1 MFRHY
6 LKIATRSLTKRWGF
20 NLTALVALIMG
31 TVMFALLFYATEHE
45 RFFKTGTTAR
55 ERSYYPMY
63 TERGEFDD
71 GEMTKVDSLIMD
83 GYNWTENSFRY
94 EDPDIEMIVGSSGT
108 SLHIAGSRDARL
120 FLTYASGKVTEIR
133 EKALNVSSS
142 FFEYKG
148 MSMLYGNRLPEHEN
162 EIVVTENFIRKH
174 SLEDDFSNVT
184 LSIAP
189 TDSLA
194 ELSVVSMFS
203 SRRFGT
209 DPLYIVNVIK
219 DNKWSRS
226 QDADVYFSK
235 NFFDNI
241 IVVLK
246 RGAAVDAVNSRLA
259 MNRWETHELQFYNGR
274 PYTKHIYTPYLKKL
288 DQADARTR
296 IWRLLLS
303 IILLFTGVVCFLAS
317 LVDRFLNQRQSNRI
331 RLSLGAG
338 KAGLFMGQM
347 MQVLV
352 MMTVVLAVSVVVTT
366 YLVEF
371 VNQTGLYPHWY
382 NNKVGRLYFHLP
394 DVLLLEL
401 RVIVAVFII
410 SCLLLAVTVLLY
422 KPATSVKTGLTHRE
436 RHILRN
442 ILVGLEVSLSVCACF
457 CLTGYVSGR
466 ERLYNPLSHSK
477 LKRTYI
483 VDLSNS
489 SYSATRRLIMDR
501 IQRLPFIEDAVATGS
516 PQVTTND
523 QQGVFAVSLNTTGYE
538 GNNFQYIIFSDSTYF
553 RFFNIPVTY
562 HNATDGMNKVYLS
575 QTLFDRI
582 GETGHK
588 TDPFYQ
594 LYEHDLMDL
603 MMKGKM
609 PESEKEEDYYAL
621 FEKYTVAGVF
631 QNRFGDVSTPHDYN
645 DSYVLLTDDRY
656 PCKYLYIRLRQGTD
670 VAQARHEIEKI
681 CMDYV
686 DLSVPEL
693 ITQIGDRWLDSSGN
707 SRIYMLLA
715 FMASVAGVFMVVLS
729 ITSAISTDT
738 GRRRK
743 EVALRKVHG
752 AKASD
757 IARLFILPYAVITVI
772 AFAVGWLLASVISN
786 LVSSLL
792 WIRIQPWHGII
803 VFIFIVTV
811 ISLSTFWK
819 VRGIMRTNPADVIKS
834 E

>member
-6 LKIATRSLTKRWGF
+6 LKIAIRSLTKRWGF

-31 TVMFALLFYATEHE
+31 TVLFAMLFYATEHE
-45 RFFKTGTTAR
+45 RFFRTGTTAR

-71 GEMTKVDSLIMD
+71 GEVTKTDSLIMH
-83 GYNWTENSFRY
+83 GSNWTENSLRY

-108 SLHIAGSRDARL
+108 SLHIAGSRDAKL

-133 EKALNVSSS
+133 EKALNVTPS

-148 MSMLYGNRLPEHEN
+148 MSMLYGDRLPEHEN
-162 EIVVTENFIRKH
+162 EIVVTEAFIRNH
-174 SLEDDFSNVT
+174 SLDDFTNVT
-184 LSIAP
+184 LTIAP
-189 TDSLA
+189 TDSLDYRSI
-194 ELSVVSMFS
+194 LFS
-203 SRRFGT
+203 SQRFGT

-219 DNKWSRS
+219 DDKWSRC
-226 QDADVYFSK
+226 QEADVYFNK
-235 NFFDNI
+235 DFFDDI
-241 IVVLK
+241 ILVLK
-246 RGAAVDAVNSRLA
+246 KGADIDAVNSRLA
-259 MNRWETHELQFYNGR
+259 MNKWDKHELQFYYGR
-274 PYTKHIYTPYLKKL
+274 PYTKHFYTPYLRKAN
-288 DQADARTR
+288 QADTRTR
-296 IWRLLLS
+296 IWRMLLS
-303 IILLFTGVVCFLAS
+303 VILLFTGVVCFLVS
-317 LVDRFLNQRQSNRI
+317 LVDRFINQRQSNRI

-338 KAGLFMGQM
+338 KTGLFMGQM

-352 MMTVVLAVSVVVTT
+352 MMTVVLAVSAVVTV
-366 YLVEF
+366 YLVAF
-371 VNQTGLYPHWY
+371 VNHAGLYPHPLSS
-382 NNKVGRLYFHLP
+382 VGRLYFHLP
-394 DVLLLEL
+394 DILLLEV
-401 RVIVAVFII
+401 RVILAVFIAG
-410 SCLLLAVTVLLY
+410 CLILAVTVLLY

-442 ILVGLEVSLSVCACF
+442 ILIGLEVSLSVCACF

-489 SYSATRRLIMDR
+489 RYDATRRLIMDR
-501 IQRLPFIEDAVATGS
+501 IQRLPFIEDAVATRS

-523 QQGVFAVSLNTTGYE
+523 QQAVFAVSLNTTGYE

-621 FEKYTVAGVF
+621 FEKFTIAGVF
-631 QNRFGDVSTPHDYN
+631 RNRFGDVSSPNEHN
-645 DSYVLLTDDRY
+645 DSYVLLIDDRH

-670 VAQARHEIEKI
+670 VAHARHEIEKI
-681 CMDYV
+681 CMDYI

-693 ITQIGDRWLDSSGN
+693 VTQIGDRWLDSSGN

-715 FMASVAGVFMVVLS
+715 IMAFIAGVFMVVLS

-743 EVALRKVHG
+743 EVALRKIHG
-752 AKASD
+752 ARASD
-757 IARLFILPYAVITVI
+757 IAKLFILPYIVITVI
-772 AFAVGWLLASVISN
+772 AFAVGWIIAESISDLLGPV
-786 LVSSLL
+786 L
-792 WIRIQPWHGII
+792 WIRILPWHGLVVF
-803 VFIFIVTV
+803 VFIVLV
-811 ISLSTFWK
+811 IALSAFWK
-819 VRGIMRTNPADVIKS
+819 VRRIMRTNPADVIKS

>member
-6 LKIATRSLTKRWGF
+6 LKIAIRSLTKRWGF

-31 TVMFALLFYATEHE
+31 TVLFAMLFYATEHE
-45 RFFKTGTTAR
+45 RFFRTGSTAR
-55 ERSYYPMY
+55 ERSCYPRY

-71 GEMTKVDSLIMD
+71 GEMTRVDSLIMH
-83 GYNWTENSFRY
+83 GSNWTENSFRY

-148 MSMLYGNRLPEHEN
+148 MSMLYGDRLPEHEN
-162 EIVVTENFIRKH
+162 EIVVTEAFIRKH
-174 SLEDDFSNVT
+174 TLDDFTNVT

-189 TDSLA
+189 TDSLDYRSI
-194 ELSVVSMFS
+194 LFS
-203 SRRFGT
+203 SQRFGT

-219 DNKWSRS
+219 DDKWSRC
-226 QDADVYFSK
+226 QDADVYFNK
-235 NFFDNI
+235 NFFDDI
-241 IVVLK
+241 ILVLK
-246 RGAAVDAVNSRLA
+246 KGADIDAVNSRLA
-259 MNRWETHELQFYNGR
+259 MNKWEKHELQFYYGR
-274 PYTKHIYTPYLKKL
+274 PYTKHFYTPYLSKVN
-288 DQADARTR
+288 QADARTR

-303 IILLFTGVVCFLAS
+303 VILLFTGVVCFLVS
-317 LVDRFLNQRQSNRI
+317 LVDRFINQRQSNRI

-338 KAGLFMGQM
+338 KTGLFMGQM

-352 MMTVVLAVSVVVTT
+352 MMTVVLAVSAVVTV
-366 YLVEF
+366 YLVAF
-371 VNQTGLYPHWY
+371 VNHAGLYPHPFSS
-382 NNKVGRLYFHLP
+382 VGRLYFHLP
-394 DVLLLEL
+394 DILLLEVW
-401 RVIVAVFII
+401 VILTVFIAG
-410 SCLLLAVTVLLY
+410 CLILAVTVLLY

-436 RHILRN
+436 RHIMRN
-442 ILVGLEVSLSVCACF
+442 ILIGLEVSLSVCACF

-466 ERLYNPLSHSK
+466 HRLYNPLPSGK

-483 VDLSNS
+483 VNLSNS
-489 SYSATRRLIMDR
+489 RYDFTRGLMMDR
-501 IQRLPFIEDAVATGS
+501 IKRLPFIEDAVATGT
-516 PQVTTND
+516 PQTTSHD
-523 QQGVFAVSLNTTGYE
+523 EIGVISVSLNTTGYE
-538 GNNFQYIIFSDSTYF
+538 GNNFQYVIFSDSTYF

-562 HNATDGMNKVYLS
+562 HNAVGGEKKVYLS
-575 QTLFDRI
+575 QNLIDRI
-582 GETGHK
+582 EATGRK

-594 LYEHDLMDL
+594 LYEHDLMNL
-603 MMKGKM
+603 MMQGKM

-772 AFAVGWLLASVISN
+772 AFAAGWLLASVISD
-786 LVSSLL
+786 LVSSVL

>member
-6 LKIATRSLTKRWGF
+6 LKIAIRSLTKRWGF

-31 TVMFALLFYATEHE
+31 TVLFAMLFYATEHE

-55 ERSYYPMY
+55 ERSYFPMY

-71 GEMTKVDSLIMD
+71 GEMTRIDSLLVR
-83 GYNWTENSFRY
+83 GSVWTENIERY
-94 EDPDIEMIVGSSGT
+94 EDPDIETIVSTSGT
-108 SLHIAGSRDARL
+108 LFYVAGSRDARL
-120 FLTYASGKVTEIR
+120 FLTDASGKVTEIR
-133 EKALNVSSS
+133 EKALNVSST

-148 MSMLYGNRLPEHEN
+148 MSMLYGDRLPEREN
-162 EIVVTENFIRKH
+162 EIVVTEAFIRKH
-174 SLEDDFSNVT
+174 SLDDFTNVT
-184 LSIAP
+184 LSIVP
-189 TDSLA
+189 TDSL
-194 ELSVVSMFS
+194 EYNSILFS
-203 SRRFGT
+203 SQRFGT
-209 DPLYIVNVIK
+209 EPLYIVNVIK
-219 DNKWSRS
+219 DDKWSRS
-226 QDADVYFSK
+226 QDADVYFNK
-235 NFFDNI
+235 NYYDEI
-241 IVVLK
+241 VVVLK
-246 RGAAVDAVNSRLA
+246 KGADIDAVNSRLA
-259 MNRWETHELQFYNGR
+259 MNKWETHELQFYYGR
-274 PYTKHIYTPYLKKL
+274 PYTKHYYTPYLSKVN
-288 DQADARTR
+288 QADARTR

-303 IILLFTGVVCFLAS
+303 VILLFTGVVCFLVS
-317 LVDRFLNQRQSNRI
+317 LVDRFINQRQSNRI

-338 KAGLFMGQM
+338 KTGLFMGQM

-352 MMTVVLAVSVVVTT
+352 MMTVVLAVSAVVTV
-366 YLVEF
+366 YLVAF
-371 VNQTGLYPHWY
+371 VNHAGLYPHPLSS
-382 NNKVGRLYFHLP
+382 VGRLYFHLP
-394 DVLLLEL
+394 DILLLEVW
-401 RVIVAVFII
+401 VILTVFIAG
-410 SCLLLAVTVLLY
+410 CLILAVTVLLY

-442 ILVGLEVSLSVCACF
+442 ILIGLEVSLSVCACF
-457 CLTGYVSGR
+457 CLTGYISGR

-489 SYSATRRLIMDR
+489 RYDATRRLIMDR

-523 QQGVFAVSLNTTGYE
+523 QQAVFAVSLNTTGYE

-621 FEKYTVAGVF
+621 FEKFTIAGVF
-631 QNRFGDVSTPHDYN
+631 RNRFGDVSTPHDYN
-645 DSYVLLTDDRY
+645 DSYVLLSDERY
-656 PCKYLYIRLRQGTD
+656 PCKYLYIRLKPGTD
-670 VAQARHEIEKI
+670 VAKARREIEDI

-686 DLSVPEL
+686 DLSIPEL
-693 ITQIGDRWLDSSGN
+693 VTQIGDRWLDSSGN
-707 SRIYMLLA
+707 TRIYMLLA
-715 FMASVAGVFMVVLS
+715 FMAFIAGVFMVVLS

-743 EVALRKVHG
+743 EVALRKIHG
-752 AKASD
+752 ARASD
-757 IARLFILPYAVITVI
+757 IAKLFILPYILITVI
-772 AFAVGWLLASVISN
+772 AFAVGWIIAESISDLLGPV
-786 LVSSLL
+786 L
-792 WIRIQPWHGII
+792 WIRILPWHGLVVF
-803 VFIFIVTV
+803 VFIVLV
-811 ISLSTFWK
+811 IALSTFWK
-819 VRGIMRTNPADVIKS
+819 VRRIMRTNPAEVIKN